1 MQDFSAYASAAAF
14 GTSAL
19 DTHVGE
25 HVIKS
30 PKPLLEL
37 RDLEVSFDT
46 PEGLLPAVRKLSFTL
61 PQGRTLC
68 LVGESGCGKSAT
80 AHSILRLLPEP
91 PARIS
96 GGRIL
101 FEGRDILGLDKK
113 ELRRLRGA
121 QVGMIFQ
128 DPMSS
133 LNPVFQVGEQVVEV
147 LRLHLGMSAKEAG
160 KRTIELFEQVGIAAP
175 EQRFKAYP
183 HELSG
188 GMRQRV
194 MISIALAC
202 EPKLII
208 ADEPTTALDVTVQRQ
223 ILKLL
228 KELAAS
234 HNSTLLLITHDLGVV
249 AEMADDVL
257 VMYAGQAM
265 EYAPVKDL
273 FSSPAHPYTRG
284 LLASRPG
291 LLPPSVQETQHG
303 VQSDI
308 SGLELGKKRLQ
319 AIPGTVPSLLH
330 LPSGCSFNPRCKE
343 ALPKCRE
350 FEPVLFKVAGPG
362 NSQKNRQSRCWLC
375 E

>member
-1 MQDFSAYASAAAF
+1 MNPQCA
-14 GTSAL
+14 
-19 DTHVGE
+19 V
-25 HVIKS
+25 
-30 PKPLLEL
+30 KPLLEL
-37 RDLEVSFDT
+37 RDLEVFFAT
-46 PEGLLPAVRKLSFTL
+46 PQGRLPAVRKLSFKL
-61 PQGRTLC
+61 FQGRTMC

-91 PARIS
+91 PACIA
-96 GGRIL
+96 GGEIL
-101 FEGRDILGLDKK
+101 FDGRDILKFDEN

-147 LRLHLGMSAKEAG
+147 LRLHLGMDYQEARN
-160 KRTIELFEQVGIAAP
+160 RTVELFSQVGIASP

-202 EPKLII
+202 KPRLII
-208 ADEPTTALDVTVQRQ
+208 ADEPTTALDVTMQRQ

-228 KELAAS
+228 KDLAAS

-265 EYAPVKDL
+265 EYSPVREL
-273 FSSPAHPYTRG
+273 FSSPANPYTKG

-291 LLPPSVQETQHG
+291 LAANLPPDAIPG
-303 VQSDI
+303 PLPGDAP
-308 SGLELGKKRLQ
+308 SGSTGSTGSIGPAKKRLQ
-319 AIPGTVPSLLH
+319 AIPGTVPSLLR
-330 LPSGCSFNPRCKE
+330 LPPGCSFNPRCKYVM
-343 ALPKCRE
+343 PKCRE
-350 FEPVLFKVAGPG
+350 LEPPLFIVDGRE
-362 NSQKNRQSRCWLC
+362 NRLSRCWLC